1 MADIHNLAKFCR
13 VCGGRLEKAKSRAPA
28 HDCIKHQERLMA
40 TFSLDVAMDNP
51 AIHPQHFCNS
61 CYAAPTWREV
71 AAVKGV
77 PFKHAI
83 EIYKSIQRMGAL
95 LVELSNNLHAYCSIY
110 WYTPSRFVNILR
122 LLLEEEDTI
131 RNQEQWTTLWMHQ
144 PCITDCLHSVAPHPF
159 TDTSDNAV
167 YITDLSTTLDCPRC
181 CHVLSQPVQL
191 DCGRLVCAYCCRKW
205 LELSEET

>member
-1 MADIHNLAKFCR
+1 
-13 VCGGRLEKAKSRAPA
+13 
-28 HDCIKHQERLMA
+28 
-40 TFSLDVAMDNP
+40 MDNP
-51 AIHPQHFCNS
+51 VIIHSQYFCNS

-83 EIYKSIQRMGAL
+83 EIYKSIQRKGAL
-95 LVELSNNLHAYCSIY
+95 LVELSNNLHAYCCSIY

-181 CHVLSQPVQL
+181 CHVLSQPVEGWCVL
-191 DCGRLVCAYCCRKW
+191 TVAASG
-205 LELSEET
+205 LSSVERHSISVLLLQKQNN